1 MMVAEWA
8 ELTSSGSFDLAAS
21 ARFLEGFTPAG
32 RPAAASHAGELRFAF
47 PCAPSWRPVGV
58 VVHQDGPDAPV
69 AGRVVG
75 DPSDVDSAIAHARRI
90 LSLDVDGS
98 GFAEVGRR
106 DPVVGELQRLHPGL
120 RPTGFHSPYEAAC
133 WAVIGHRIRI
143 VRAAAI
149 KERLARELGTPV
161 DVDGVTLPTFPSPA
175 VLHSLDRVPLVNEVK
190 SDRLRGL
197 AAVALAG
204 DLDAELLR
212 SLPVDEALARLQRI
226 PGIGPFSAELILLR
240 GAAHPDGFPSA
251 ERRLAEE
258 MTRAYHLTN
267 PTPAELSTIA
277 DNWRPYRT
285 WVALLFRTR
294 RELET
299 GEITH
304 GRPIKRA

>member
-1 MMVAEWA
+1 MMVAEWT
-8 ELTSSGSFDLAAS
+8 ELTCDGSFDLAAS
-21 ARFLEGFTPAG
+21 ARFLEGFTPAA
-32 RPAAASHAGELRFAF
+32 RPDAASHGGELRFAF

-58 VVHQDGPDAPV
+58 VVRQPGPDAPV
-69 AGRVVG
+69 AVRVVG
-75 DPSDVDSAIAHARRI
+75 DPSDVDSAVAHTRRI

-106 DPVVGELQRLHPGL
+106 DPVVGELQSRYPGL

-143 VRAAAI
+143 VQAAAI
-149 KERLARELGTPV
+149 KDRLARELGTPV
-161 DVDGVTLPTFPSPA
+161 DVDGVRLPSFPGPA
-175 VLHSLDRVPLVNEVK
+175 TIHELERVPHLNEVK
-190 SDRLRGL
+190 SSRLRGI
-197 AAVALAG
+197 AAAALAG
-204 DLDAELLR
+204 DLDAGLLR
-212 SLPVDEALARLQRI
+212 SIPTTDALARLQRI

-258 MTRAYHLTN
+258 LTRAYRLTD
-267 PTPAELSTIA
+267 PTPADLATIA
-277 DNWRPYRT
+277 EAWRPYRT

-299 GEITH
+299 GEITY
-304 GRPIKRA
+304 GRPVSR

>member
-1 MMVAEWA
+1 MMVAEWT
-8 ELTSSGSFDLAAS
+8 ELVCSGSFDLAAS
-21 ARFLEGFTPAG
+21 ARFLEGFTPAA
-32 RPAAASHAGELRFAF
+32 RPDAASHTGELRFAF
-47 PCAPSWRPVGV
+47 PAAPSWRPVGV
-58 VVHQDGPDAPV
+58 VVRQDGPDAPV
-69 AGRVVG
+69 AVRVIG
-75 DPSDVDSAIAHARRI
+75 DPSDVDSAVEHTRRI

-106 DPVVGELQRLHPGL
+106 DPVVGELQRRYPGL

-143 VRAAAI
+143 PQAAAI
-149 KERLARELGTPV
+149 KDRLARQLGTMV
-161 DVDGVTLPTFPSPA
+161 DVDGVFLPAFPSPA
-175 VLHSLDRVPLVNEVK
+175 VLRELDRVPLVNEVK

-197 AAVALAG
+197 AAAALAG
-204 DLDAELLR
+204 DLDADLLR
-212 SLPVDEALARLQRI
+212 ALPVDEALARLRRI

-258 MTRAYHLTN
+258 LTRAYRLSN
-267 PTPAELSTIA
+267 PSAADLAEVA
-277 DNWRPYRT
+277 ERWRPYRT
-285 WVALLFRTR
+285 WVSLLFRTR

-304 GRPIKRA
+304 GRPTRR